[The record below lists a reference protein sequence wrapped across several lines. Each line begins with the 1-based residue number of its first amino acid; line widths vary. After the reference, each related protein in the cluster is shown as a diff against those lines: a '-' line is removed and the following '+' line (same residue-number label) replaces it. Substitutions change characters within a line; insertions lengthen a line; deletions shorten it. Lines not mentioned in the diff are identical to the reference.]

1 MLFRLTDKL
10 HRGRCDS
17 DEIEGILSCVYA
29 YEVYQLH
36 MNLLAAGLAWKA
48 DVMRHEKEQ
57 KNSLDTVGERRASW
71 PGGRLPLFLLKIQF

>member
-1 MLFRLTDKL
+1 MLFRLTEKL

-17 DEIEGILSCVYA
+17 DEIAGILSCVYA
-29 YEVYQLH
+29 YVVYQLH

-57 KNSLDTVGERRASW
+57 KNTCTHANAYRIIAAG
-71 PGGRLPLFLLKIQF
+71 I